1 MKLNLAKC
9 VFSISTGKFLGFMVT
24 QREIEVNPTQVKAIL
39 ETPAPNSKKELQ
51 RFTGCL
57 IVLGYFIVCFID
69 KLQHFFLTLKG
80 ENTFGWIDECKQTFK
95 VVKCYLTEPPI
106 LSSPKSN
113 EELYMYLIVSNCTVS
128 TILFRHTRD
137 R

>member
-1 MKLNLAKC
+1 MKLNPAKC
-9 VFSISTGKFLGFMVT
+9 VFNISARKFLGFMVT
-24 QREIEVNPTQVKAIL
+24 QREIKVNPTQVKAIL
-39 ETPAPNSKKELQ
+39 ETPAPSSKKELQ
-51 RFTGCL
+51 RLTGCL
-57 IVLGYFIVCFID
+57 IVLGYFIACFTD

-80 ENTFGWIDECKQTFK
+80 ANTFGWIDECKQAFK

-113 EELYMYLIVSNCTVS
+113 EELYMYLIVSDS

-137 R
+137 RE